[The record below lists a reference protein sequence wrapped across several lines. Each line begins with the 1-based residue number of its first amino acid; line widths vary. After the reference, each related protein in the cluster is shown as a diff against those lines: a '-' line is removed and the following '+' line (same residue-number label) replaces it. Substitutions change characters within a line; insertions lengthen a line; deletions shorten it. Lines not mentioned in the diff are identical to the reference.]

1 MKKTV
6 DVDITRTEIRRMFE
20 KWGIDRS
27 ETEILWD
34 ESKFGSRMPGAIVRY
49 MRGTKW
55 QEVSC
60 RAFPSRAQ
68 NLRQIFLFLDRMRI
82 AEDNGVAYSG
92 LSGGKEIVPTN
103 SGTNRKEELLDAYD
117 FLGASPDDPI
127 DLINDL
133 YRKKSMYYHPD
144 KGGDPERFKRL
155 NQAYET
161 IKSSRGVK

>member
-1 MKKTV
+1 MKNAV
-6 DVDITRTEIRRMFE
+6 DVDVTRSEIRRMFE

-34 ESKFGSRMPGAIVRY
+34 ESKMGTRLPGAIVRY
-49 MRGTKW
+49 TRGIKW

-60 RAFPSRAQ
+60 RVFPTRAQ

-103 SGTNRKEELLDAYD
+103 SEINHKEELLDAYD
-117 FLGASPDDPI
+117 FLGAGPDDPI
-127 DLINDL
+127 DLINDV
-133 YRKKSMYYHPD
+133 YKRKSMYYHPD
-144 KGGDPERFKRL
+144 RGGDPEKFKRL
-155 NQAYET
+155 TQAYET

>member
-1 MKKTV
+1 MKII
-6 DVDITRTEIRRMFE
+6 DVDNTRADIRHMFE

-34 ESKFGSRMPGAIVRY
+34 ESKFGIRMPGAIVRY

-55 QEVSC
+55 QEISC
-60 RAFPSRAQ
+60 RVFPTRAQ

-92 LSGGKEIVPTN
+92 LSGGKEIVTTN
-103 SGTNRKEELLDAYD
+103 NGVSNKEALLDAYD
-117 FLGASPDDPI
+117 TLGAGPDDPI
-127 DLINDL
+127 DLINDI
-133 YRKKSMYYHPD
+133 YRKKSMFYHPD
-144 KGGDPERFKRL
+144 KGGDPEKFKRL

-161 IKSSRGVK
+161 IKVSRGVK